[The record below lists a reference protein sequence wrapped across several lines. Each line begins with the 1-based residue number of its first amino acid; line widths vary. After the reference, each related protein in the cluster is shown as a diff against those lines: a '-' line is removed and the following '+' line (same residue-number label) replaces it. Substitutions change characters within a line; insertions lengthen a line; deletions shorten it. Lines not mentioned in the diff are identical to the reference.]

1 MRYGRNRHGRAVVLG
16 GSVAGLVAARVLAG
30 GYDEVVVVER
40 DHLPEGAEHRRGV
53 AQGRHVHALL
63 AGGQQALE
71 QLFAGL
77 TAELT
82 ALGAPVGDMLGDVH
96 AHLGGYALRRGR
108 SDLLA
113 VHVSRPALEA
123 SLRARVRALPNATL
137 MDRCDGAGLTTTADA
152 TAVTGVRVI
161 RRADGSAEETLA
173 ADLVVDA
180 TGRHSRAPAALEAL
194 GYGHP
199 PVERIGIGVG
209 YATRTYRL
217 GPNALGG
224 DLGILVGA
232 TPQHPRGGALATV
245 EGGRCLVTLFGVLGD
260 HPPTDVAGFE
270 EFASTLQCPE
280 VYEAVRDAE
289 PLDEPV
295 AFRHPASV
303 RHRYERLRRFP
314 DGLLVVG
321 DAVSTFNPI
330 YGQGMSVVALQGLAL
345 RRHLAEPGCPR
356 PLEFM
361 REVGRIVDVPWGM
374 AAGGDLSFPGAEG
387 PRTIGMRV
395 LGEYVTRLQA
405 GAAHDARL
413 GRAFLRVAG
422 LVDPPMALLRPD
434 VVARALRPRRPR
446 DGVVLGAVTRTSS
459 APGRPGAAGHRP

>member
-1 MRYGRNRHGRAVVLG
+1 MRYGHDGRGRAVVLG
-16 GSVAGLVAARVLAG
+16 GSVAGLVAAQVLAE
-30 GYDEVVVVER
+30 GYDDVVVIER
-40 DHLPEGAEHRRGV
+40 DRLPEGAAHRRGV
-53 AQGRHVHALL
+53 AQGRHVHAIL

-71 QLFAGL
+71 QLFEGL

-96 AHLGGYALRRGR
+96 VHLGGHLLDRGA

-123 SLRARVRALPNATL
+123 CLRARVRALPSVTL

-152 TAVTGVRVI
+152 KAVTGVRLI

-180 TGRHSRAPAALEAL
+180 TGRHSRIPAALEAL
-194 GYGHP
+194 GYERP
-199 PVERIGIGVG
+199 QVERIGIGVG
-209 YATRTYRL
+209 YATRTFRL
-217 GPNALGG
+217 DRDALGG

-232 TPQHPRGGALATV
+232 TPLNPRGGALATV
-245 EGGRCLVTLFGVLGD
+245 EGGRCLLTLFGVLGD

-270 EFASTLQCPE
+270 EFAATLPCRE
-280 VYEAVRDAE
+280 VHEAVRVTE
-289 PLDEPV
+289 PVDDPV

-314 DGLLVVG
+314 DGLLVMG
-321 DAVSTFNPI
+321 DAVCTFNPI

-345 RRHLAEPGCPR
+345 RRHLTEPGGPR
-356 PLEFM
+356 PLEFL

-374 AAGGDLSFPGAEG
+374 ATGGDLSFPGVEG
-387 PRTIGMRV
+387 RRTLGMRV
-395 LGEYVTRLQA
+395 LGAYVRRLQA
-405 GAAHDARL
+405 GAAQDARL

-422 LVDPPMALLRPD
+422 LVDPPQALLRPG
-434 VVARALRPRRPR
+434 VVARALRPRRDAGTPLS
-446 DGVVLGAVTRTSS
+446 GT
-459 APGRPGAAGHRP
+459 AAGRRRSVGELQP

>member
-1 MRYGRNRHGRAVVLG
+1 MKNGNGRRGRAVVLG
-16 GSVAGLVAARVLAG
+16 GSVAGLVAARVLADSH
-30 GYDEVVVVER
+30 DEVVVVER
-40 DHLPEGAEHRRGV
+40 DELPESAGHRRGV
-53 AQGRHVHALL
+53 AQGRHVHAIL

-71 QLFAGL
+71 QLFEGL

-96 AHLGGYALRRGR
+96 VHLGGHLLHRGP

-123 SLRARVRALPNATL
+123 CLRARVRALPSVTL
-137 MDRCDGAGLTTTADA
+137 MDRCDGAGLTMTGDA
-152 TAVTGVRVI
+152 KAVTGVRI
-161 RRADGSAEETLA
+161 IHRADGSAEESLA

-180 TGRHSRAPAALEAL
+180 TGRHSRIPATLEAL
-194 GYGHP
+194 GYPRP

-209 YATRTYRL
+209 YTTRTYRL
-217 GPNALGG
+217 DRDALGG

-232 TPQHPRGGALATV
+232 TPPHPRGGALATV
-245 EGGRCLVTLFGVLGD
+245 EGGRCLLTLFGVLGD
-260 HPPTDVAGFE
+260 HPPTDVTGFE
-270 EFASTLQCPE
+270 GFAATLRCPDI
-280 VYEAVRDAE
+280 YEAVRGAE

-314 DGLLVVG
+314 HGLLVMG
-321 DAVSTFNPI
+321 DAVCTFNPI

-345 RRHLAEPGCPR
+345 RRHLAEPGGPG
-356 PLEFM
+356 PLEFL

-374 AAGGDLSFPGAEG
+374 AAGGDLWFPGAEG
-387 PRTIGMRV
+387 RRTVGMRA
-395 LGEYVTRLQA
+395 LGAYVARLQA
-405 GAAHDARL
+405 GAARDPRL

-422 LVDPPMALLRPD
+422 LVDPPQALLRPSIM
-434 VVARALRPRRPR
+434 ASALSPRRDPGTALSGSAAGRPRSTAEKAQP
-446 DGVVLGAVTRTSS
+446 
-459 APGRPGAAGHRP
+459 

>member
-1 MRYGRNRHGRAVVLG
+1 MRYGHGRHGRAVVLG
-16 GSVAGLVAARVLAG
+16 GSVAGLVAARVLADSH
-30 GYDEVVVVER
+30 DEVVVVER
-40 DHLPEGAEHRRGV
+40 DELPERAEHRRGV
-53 AQGRHVHALL
+53 AQGRHVHAIL

-71 QLFAGL
+71 QLFEGL

-96 AHLGGYALRRGR
+96 VHLGGHLLHRGA

-123 SLRARVRALPNATL
+123 CLRARVRALRSVTL

-152 TAVTGVRVI
+152 KAVTGVRLI

-173 ADLVVDA
+173 VDLVVDA
-180 TGRHSRAPAALEAL
+180 TGRHSRTPATLEAL
-194 GYGHP
+194 GYGRP

-217 GPNALGG
+217 GRDALAG

-245 EGGRCLVTLFGVLGD
+245 EGGRCLLTLFGVLGD
-260 HPPTDVAGFE
+260 PPPTDVAGFE
-270 EFASTLQCPE
+270 EFAATLQCPE
-280 VYEAVRDAE
+280 FYEVVRGAE
-289 PLDEPV
+289 PLDDPV

-314 DGLLVVG
+314 DGLLVMG
-321 DAVSTFNPI
+321 DAVCTFNPI

-345 RRHLAEPGCPR
+345 RRHLTEPGGPR
-356 PLEFM
+356 PLEFL

-374 AAGGDLSFPGAEG
+374 AAGGDLSFPGVEG
-387 PRTIGMRV
+387 RRTLGMRV
-395 LGEYVTRLQA
+395 LGAYVRRLQA

-422 LVDPPMALLRPD
+422 LVDPPQTLLRPG
-434 VVARALRPRRPR
+434 VVARALRPRRDAGTPLS
-446 DGVVLGAVTRTSS
+446 GT
-459 APGRPGAAGHRP
+459 AAGRRRSVGELQR

>member
-1 MRYGRNRHGRAVVLG
+1 MSNGRGGRGRAVVLG
-16 GSVAGLVAARVLAG
+16 GSVAGLVAARVLAD

-40 DHLPEGAEHRRGV
+40 DELPESAEHRRGV
-53 AQGRHVHALL
+53 AQSRHVHALL
-63 AGGQQALE
+63 AGGQAAFE
-71 QLFAGL
+71 QLFDGL

-82 ALGAPVGDMLGDVH
+82 TLGALVGDMLDDVH
-96 AHLGGYALRRGR
+96 VHLGGHLLHRGA

-123 SLRARVRALPNATL
+123 GLRARVRALPRVTL
-137 MDRCDGAGLTTTADA
+137 MDRCDGAGLTTTANGA
-152 TAVTGVRVI
+152 AVTGVRVI

-180 TGRHSRAPAALEAL
+180 TGRHSRVPAALEAL
-194 GYGHP
+194 GYGRP

-217 GPNALGG
+217 GRDALGG

-232 TPQHPRGGALATV
+232 TPEHPRGGALATV
-245 EGGRCLVTLFGVLGD
+245 EGRRCLLTLFGVLGD

-270 EFASTLQCPE
+270 GFAGTLQCPE
-280 VYEAVRDAE
+280 IYEAVRDAE

-314 DGLLVVG
+314 DGLLVMG
-321 DAVSTFNPI
+321 DAVCTFNPI
-330 YGQGMSVVALQGLAL
+330 YGQGMSVVAVQGLAL
-345 RRHLAEPGCPR
+345 RRHLAEAKGPR
-356 PLEFM
+356 PLEFL

-374 AAGGDLSFPGAEG
+374 AAGGDLSFPGVEG
-387 PRTIGMRV
+387 RRTVGMRV
-395 LGEYVTRLQA
+395 LGTYVTRLQA

-422 LVDPPMALLRPD
+422 LVDPPQALLRPG
-434 VVARALRPRRPR
+434 VVARALRPRRDAGTPLS
-446 DGVVLGAVTRTSS
+446 GT
-459 APGRPGAAGHRP
+459 AAGRRRSAEELQP

>member
-1 MRYGRNRHGRAVVLG
+1 MRKGLGERGRAVVLG
-16 GSVAGLVAARVLAG
+16 GGIAGLVAARVLAD

-40 DHLPEGAEHRRGV
+40 DALPAGAEHRRGV
-53 AQGRHVHALL
+53 AQSRHVHALL

-71 QLFAGL
+71 QLFDGL

-82 ALGAPVGDMLGDVH
+82 TLGVPVGDMLDDVH
-96 AHLGGYALRRGR
+96 VHLGGHLLHRGA

-123 SLRARVRALPNATL
+123 CLRARVRALPNVTL

-152 TAVTGVRVI
+152 TAVTGVRII
-161 RRADGSAEETLA
+161 RRADGSAEESLA

-180 TGRHSRAPAALEAL
+180 TGRHSRIPATLEAL
-194 GYGHP
+194 GYPRP

-217 GPNALGG
+217 GRDALGG

-245 EGGRCLVTLFGVLGD
+245 EGGRCLLTLFGVLGD

-270 EFASTLQCPE
+270 GFAATLQCPR

-289 PLDEPV
+289 PLDDPV

-314 DGLLVVG
+314 DGLLVMG
-321 DAVSTFNPI
+321 DAVCTFNPI

-345 RRHLAEPGCPR
+345 RRHLAEATGPR
-356 PLEFM
+356 PLEFL

-374 AAGGDLSFPGAEG
+374 AAGGDLSFPGVEG
-387 PRTIGMRV
+387 RRTVGMRV
-395 LGEYVTRLQA
+395 LGSYVTRLQA
-405 GAAHDARL
+405 AAAHDAQL

-422 LVDPPMALLRPD
+422 LVDPPQTLLRPG
-434 VVARALRPRRPR
+434 VVAGALRPRR
-446 DGVVLGAVTRTSS
+446 DAGTALSGT
-459 APGRPGAAGHRP
+459 AAGRHRSAEGARP